1 MHWRK
6 LDKAEMERA
15 PVMWRAFLFNV
26 AALPDRELWRHDQAG
41 DLPGFGNKIHARF
54 MRELIKANKGKR
66 GFTYTHKP
74 VDNRN
79 ATHRLNAKLVAE
91 SNANGFTVNLSAN
104 NLRQADELAAQKI
117 GPVVS
122 ILPAEYGRANEKG
135 EFTESLAEY
144 RQRTKDLPRTTP
156 EGRKLVVCPA
166 QFLDDKTCANCKL
179 CSHANRTCIV
189 GFAAHGQSKRKAS
202 AIANGKAS
210 Q

>member
-6 LDKAEMERA
+6 LDQAAMERA
-15 PVMWRAFLFNV
+15 PLMWRAFLFNV
-26 AALPDRELWRHDQAG
+26 AALPDDELWRHDQAG
-41 DLPGFGNKIHARF
+41 DLPGVGNKIHARF

-91 SNANGFTVNLSAN
+91 SNAKGFTVNLSAN
-104 NLRQADELAAQKI
+104 NLRQADELAALNI

-122 ILPAEYGRANEKG
+122 ILPAEYGRANAKG

-166 QFLDDKTCANCKL
+166 QFLDGKTCANCKL
-179 CSHANRTCIV
+179 CSHANRTCVV

-202 AIANGKAS
+202 AIANGK